1 MSNTVASSV
10 ADSAGASS
18 AQAEGPDFW
27 DRAWQRDMSR
37 AIPGPDART
46 WPNDIDHRKMQFL
59 SQYLPAQGVAI
70 EVGCGSARL
79 LGAVGRSASLDLI
92 AVDSAPTA
100 LKLAAQTARAF
111 DVEMDLIDA
120 DVYRLPLATGAVDI
134 VLSGGL
140 LEHFQDPLPVLAE
153 MVRVLRVDGV
163 FYADVV
169 PRKVSLYRIA
179 EAARMLVSEWMK
191 PGVYESNYGPQQ
203 YQGWLAELG
212 CTEIVTI
219 SCGVYPKLIRWLP
232 GRLRQRVSAFLQK
245 LDGTPVADA
254 LGWYFIVVA
263 RKGNTA
269 AGDADRS

>member
-1 MSNTVASSV
+1 
-10 ADSAGASS
+10 
-18 AQAEGPDFW
+18 
-27 DRAWQRDMSR
+27 
-37 AIPGPDART
+37 
-46 WPNDIDHRKMQFL
+46 MQFL

-140 LEHFQDPLPVLAE
+140 LEHFQDPRPVLAE

-232 GRLRQRVSAFLQK
+232 GRLRQQVSAFLQK

-263 RKGNTA
+263 RKGSPA
-269 AGDADRS
+269 AGDADRG